1 MKHLLITSMI
11 ALGVG
16 CGAAIAQTETVQPSG
31 GDNCAAGTADCQKGG
46 KAGEQAQG
54 KMKPQAE
61 QNYSSSLK
69 FISKTRSTATF
80 QKKLL
85 PRQMALLQN

>member
-16 CGAAIAQTETVQPSG
+16 CGAAMAQTESAQPSG

-46 KAGEQAQG
+46 KAGGQAQG
-54 KMKPQAE
+54 ETK
-61 QNYSSSLK
+61 
-69 FISKTRSTATF
+69 SKTEMNAQGKAEYQRGRI
-80 QKKLL
+80 KKNVV
-85 PRQMALLQN
+85 PRELVIVRTL